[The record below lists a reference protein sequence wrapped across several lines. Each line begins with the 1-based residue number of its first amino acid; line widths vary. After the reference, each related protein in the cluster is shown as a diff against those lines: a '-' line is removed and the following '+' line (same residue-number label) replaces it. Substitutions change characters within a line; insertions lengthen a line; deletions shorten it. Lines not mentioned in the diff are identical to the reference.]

1 VADDTEQI
9 TEIAHRIWED
19 VGQPAVQADLHWE
32 MAEKEVE
39 DAEQAKA
46 PPAEPLPKLP
56 VLTSEPMA

>member
-1 VADDTEQI
+1 VADDNEQI
-9 TEIAHRIWED
+9 SEIAHQIWED
-19 VGQPAVQADLHWE
+19 VGQPTGQAELHWE

-46 PPAEPLPKLP
+46 PPAEPPPKLP